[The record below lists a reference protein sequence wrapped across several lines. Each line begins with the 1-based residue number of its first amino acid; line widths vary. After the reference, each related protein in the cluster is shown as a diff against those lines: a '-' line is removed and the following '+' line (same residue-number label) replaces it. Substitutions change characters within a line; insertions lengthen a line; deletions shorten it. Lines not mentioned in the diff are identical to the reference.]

1 MKKIILLITITI
13 GFINAIEY
21 KITHVQKGGR
31 VNIREAPII
40 NSITKVGTIPYYA
53 VGIKI
58 RDCKYGVD
66 GKEWCYISYPM
77 GARHLEGWIRKY
89 YLAPMGRDFT
99 SNIYIKSFLQNFY
112 KSDEENFLDKLKVFY
127 YTPMQQYFYRRNVN
141 LIQLRTAKVNFY
153 KKWSIRRYNLLSFEI
168 LVKRV
173 NYIDVKTV
181 VRWRL
186 KNQYESSSGIDIQK
200 VRLIPT
206 NGEFKVLAIKNL
218 QHTVDIDE
226 NIVDD
231 VNNTSIS
238 SDTNRY
244 KQFYIK
250 VGSFFSS
257 PNKRYLE
264 KISQNGFNY
273 IIKEVIQDGTTIKR
287 VYIGPYST
295 GREVQ
300 DNLEIVREK
309 INPNAYIQS
318 F

>member
-1 MKKIILLITITI
+1 MKKIILLIAITI

-58 RDCKYGVD
+58 RDCKYGAD

-273 IIKEVIQDGTTIKR
+273 IIKEVIQDGATIKR